1 MDKSKLGGH
10 LAAAGAYAIFGF
22 NIVFNKD
29 IANSGAVAPMVL
41 FTLRAVGA
49 TALFWVLSLFLP
61 RVLYNRPTWK
71 TVNKKSSKS
80 ICLLYR
86 L

>member
-1 MDKSKLGGH
+1 MERNKFGGH

-29 IANSGAVAPMVL
+29 IANSGAVSPMVL

-49 TALFWVLSLFLP
+49 TALFWILSLFLP
-61 RVLYNRPTWK
+61 KERVVWQQ
-71 TVNKKSSKS
+71 
-80 ICLLYR
+80 C
-86 L
+86 